1 VNYSVL
7 LHPSSK
13 GVFEREFLMLKR
25 VKKDKDSL
33 GTERISALFWSY
45 CIPAIIAT
53 TASSLYN
60 IIDRIFIG
68 NWVGPIAISG
78 LALTFPLMNLAVAFG
93 TLVGAGASARISILL
108 GEGRRDEATKTL
120 GNALLMN
127 IIIGLSFSIVGLIFL
142 DPILYLFG
150 ASKDTI
156 PYARD
161 FMQIILVGNVI
172 SHIFFGLNNIMRASG
187 YPTKAMISTLLT
199 VTINVILAPL
209 FIYNFHWGIRGAAL
223 ATVLSQTIGMV
234 MVLAHFMNKKSVIY
248 FLPTC
253 FKLARRILVDIF
265 SIGMSPFSI
274 HVAACMVAIVMN
286 WQLGKFGGDLAIG
299 AFGIINS
306 VVGLIVMIVFGFA
319 QGMQPIVGYNWGA
332 RKINRVVKTFTM
344 TILFASLITTLGFLV
359 AMLAP
364 RQIAYAFNDNE
375 ELINLTTNGMRLY
388 LLAFPIVGFQMV
400 TSYFFQSIGKA
411 RISIWL
417 SLSRQ
422 VLCLIPLLFLLPLFW
437 QLNGVWLASAASDL
451 VSSVITGGILLHFY
465 LKLRKKN

>member
-1 VNYSVL
+1 
-7 LHPSSK
+7 
-13 GVFEREFLMLKR
+13 MLKR
-25 VKKDKDSL
+25 ANKNRDSL
-33 GTERISALFWSY
+33 GTERISTLFWSY
-45 CIPAIIAT
+45 CIPAIVAT

-68 NWVGPIAISG
+68 NWVGPMAISG
-78 LALTFPLMNLAVAFG
+78 LALTFPIMNLAIAFG
-93 TLVGAGASARISILL
+93 TLVGAGAAARVSILM
-108 GEGRRDEATKTL
+108 GEGRCEEATQTL
-120 GNALLMN
+120 GNALIMN
-127 IIIGLSFSIVGLIFL
+127 IIIGISFSIAGLIFL
-142 DPILYLFG
+142 DPILYIFG

-161 FMQIILVGNVI
+161 FMQIILAGNVI
-172 SHIFFGLNNIMRASG
+172 THIFFGLNNIMRASG

-199 VTINVILAPL
+199 VTINVVLAPL

-223 ATVLSQTIGMV
+223 ATVLSQTVGMIW
-234 MVLAHFMNKKSVIY
+234 VLAHFISKKSAIH
-248 FLPTC
+248 FIKTC
-253 FKLARRILVDIF
+253 FKLVHSILADIF
-265 SIGMSPFSI
+265 AIGMSPFLI
-274 HVAACMVAIVMN
+274 HVAACLVTIVMN

-306 VVGLIVMIVFGFA
+306 VVGLIVMVVFGFA

-332 RKINRVVKTFTM
+332 KKINRVVKTFMM

-364 RQIAYAFNDNE
+364 RQIAHAFNNDE
-375 ELINLTTNGMRLY
+375 EFIRLTANGMRLY
-388 LLAFPIVGFQMV
+388 LIAFPIVGFQMV

-422 VLCLIPLLFLLPLFW
+422 VLCLTPLLFLLPLFW
-437 QLNGVWLASAASDL
+437 QLNGVWIAPAASDL
-451 VSSVITGGILLHFY
+451 ISSIITGGVLLHFY
-465 LKLRKKN
+465 LKLWKKPVKEKSSLKLS